1 MNIFQR
7 LGYFSVG
14 LFMGIIILIFF
25 LSGKKTS
32 CSYFPNARTLKS
44 IRVKERQFDD
54 KAMKF
59 FTENAIDTSNISS
72 ILENGEVHF
81 SESITDRD
89 SCNIYLISGET
100 KTKPIQFKVENCD
113 SIATIQEV
121 NFYSEK

>member
-44 IRVKERQFDD
+44 IRTKERHFDEN
-54 KAMKF
+54 AMKF
-59 FTENAIDTSNISS
+59 FAENNIDTSTISS
-72 ILENGEVHF
+72 ILENGKVHF
-81 SESITDRD
+81 GQSITDRD
-89 SCNIYLISGET
+89 SCNVYLVSGET
-100 KTKPIQFKVENCD
+100 PKKPIQFKVENCD
-113 SIATIQEV
+113 SIATIQQV
-121 NFYSEK
+121 DFYSEN

>member
-44 IRVKERQFDD
+44 IRTKERHFD
-54 KAMKF
+54 KNAMKF
-59 FTENAIDTSNISS
+59 FTENNIDTSSISS

-81 SESITDRD
+81 SQSITDKD

-100 KTKPIQFKVENCD
+100 HKKPIQFKVENCD
-113 SIATIQEV
+113 SIATIQEAS
-121 NFYSEK
+121 FYSEK

>member
-1 MNIFQR
+1 MNVFQR

-32 CSYFPNARTLKS
+32 CSYFPNARTLKN
-44 IRVKERQFDD
+44 IRTKERHFDQN
-54 KAMKF
+54 AMKF
-59 FTENAIDTSNISS
+59 FTENNIDTSSISS

-81 SESITDRD
+81 SQSITDRD

-100 KTKPIQFKVENCD
+100 PKKPIQFKVENCD
-113 SIATIQEV
+113 SIATIQQV
-121 NFYSEK
+121 DFYTEN

>member
-44 IRVKERQFDD
+44 IRTKERHFDEN
-54 KAMKF
+54 AMKF
-59 FTENAIDTSNISS
+59 FAENNIDTSTISS
-72 ILENGEVHF
+72 ILENGKVHF
-81 SESITDRD
+81 GQSITDRD
-89 SCNIYLISGET
+89 SCNVYLVSGET
-100 KTKPIQFKVENCD
+100 PKKPIQFKVENCD
-113 SIATIQEV
+113 SIATIQQV
-121 NFYSEK
+121 DFYIEN